1 MNNKEFI
8 TEMANRLG
16 YSAKD
21 AAELQKSFTEE
32 FAEKLISESSIT
44 VPNFGTFEVKKK
56 KERIIVNP
64 TSKERMLVPPKLVV
78 GFKPYPSVKI
88 KFKK

>member
-1 MNNKEFI
+1 
-8 TEMANRLG
+8 MANRLG

-56 KERIIVNP
+56 KERIIVNQRADACSAK
-64 TSKERMLVPPKLVV
+64 TRGRLQTLSFGENKIQ
-78 GFKPYPSVKI
+78 KI
-88 KFKK
+88 KNE